1 MVGIVSHDFFS
12 ELSNREV
19 AEGIAGEQKDHMLQV
34 CDIVDNWN
42 VVIIDS
48 FFISHYSTRYQ
59 RIFIFLVF
67 QTYVRNNYNAH
78 LQEIL
83 LTLQNE
89 YTDWEDS
96 VQHPT
101 SVRNQ
106 VSYKI
111 RYISYSFF
119 TKILTS

>member
-1 MVGIVSHDFFS
+1 M
-12 ELSNREV
+12 
-19 AEGIAGEQKDHMLQV
+19 Q
-34 CDIVDNWN
+34 
-42 VVIIDS
+42 
-48 FFISHYSTRYQ
+48 
-59 RIFIFLVF
+59 IFNQITF

-106 VSYKI
+106 VNYIKLIFSYQNKSI
-111 RYISYSFF
+111 MINTEYLFNLTCLTYSHLFYR
-119 TKILTS
+119 

>member
-1 MVGIVSHDFFS
+1 M
-12 ELSNREV
+12 
-19 AEGIAGEQKDHMLQV
+19 Q
-34 CDIVDNWN
+34 
-42 VVIIDS
+42 
-48 FFISHYSTRYQ
+48 
-59 RIFIFLVF
+59 IFNQITF

-106 VSYKI
+106 VNYIKLIFSYQNKSI
-111 RYISYSFF
+111 TEYLFNLTCLTYSHLFYR
-119 TKILTS
+119 

>member
-1 MVGIVSHDFFS
+1 MIGIVSHDFFS
-12 ELSNREV
+12 ELSNREIE
-19 AEGIAGEQKDHMLQV
+19 EGIAGEQRDHMLQV
-34 CDIVDNWN
+34 LKYKNAIKIVENILEFWYN
-42 VVIIDS
+42 EK
-48 FFISHYSTRYQ
+48 YMQ
-59 RIFIFLVF
+59 IFNQITF

-106 VSYKI
+106 VNYIKLIFSYQNRSI
-111 RYISYSFF
+111 I
-119 TKILTS
+119 I

>member
-1 MVGIVSHDFFS
+1 M
-12 ELSNREV
+12 
-19 AEGIAGEQKDHMLQV
+19 
-34 CDIVDNWN
+34 N
-42 VVIIDS
+42 VNCK
-48 FFISHYSTRYQ
+48 
-59 RIFIFLVF
+59 IFNQIMF

-106 VSYKI
+106 VNEIKLIFSYQNK
-111 RYISYSFF
+111 SYV
-119 TKILTS
+119 IE